1 MKVVLYKTFILQKIR
16 LAKKKKKITYLMGEG
31 ARIWL
36 QYILFKVR
44 TNYYNIVLYKVIWT
58 LM

>member
-1 MKVVLYKTFILQKIR
+1 
-16 LAKKKKKITYLMGEG
+16 MGEG

-36 QYILFKVR
+36 QYILFKVH
-44 TNYYNIVLYKVIWT
+44 TDYYNIVLYKVIWT

>member
-16 LAKKKKKITYLMGEG
+16 LAKKKKITYLMGEG